1 MSQLNWTVLDDFGRK
16 YDVGLYH
23 GDASGHLM
31 VYCNT
36 DVLIIDFN
44 VLKDKKYSFYLG
56 EELCELNV
64 NKEKGRFSYGLIKN
78 NIVNTPLNRRR
89 KEIEKKTTIKTMGIA
104 LLLTVVCL
112 CTYFMLIRL
121 G

>member
-16 YDVGLYH
+16 YNIGLYH

-31 VYCNT
+31 VYCNKN
-36 DVLIIDFN
+36 VLLIDFH

-64 NKEKGRFSYGLIKN
+64 NKEKEAFSYGLTKN
-78 NIVNTPLNRRR
+78 NEVNTPLNLQR
-89 KEIEKKTTIKTMGIA
+89 KEKEKESNMKTMFVAVI
-104 LLLTVVCL
+104 LTLVCV
-112 CTYFMLIRL
+112 CSYFILIT
-121 G
+121 

>member
-31 VYCNT
+31 VYCNAN
-36 DVLIIDFN
+36 VMIIDFN
-44 VLKDKKYSFYLG
+44 VFKDKKYSFYLG

-64 NKEKGRFSYGLIKN
+64 NKKAGQFSYGLIKN
-78 NIVNTPLNRRR
+78 NDVDTPLNQKR
-89 KEIEKKTTIKTMGIA
+89 KEIDKQSTKKTMCVA
-104 LLLTVVCL
+104 VLLVILCV
-112 CTYFMLIRL
+112 CTYFILIRL
-121 G
+121 S